1 MFERVIHVCEFT
13 EIFGHRVEFVVFNSP
28 ANGTVLFDDVG
39 QVAFF
44 GEEPIKFFDGLRMEH
59 FHLVGDDA
67 CRVPLFI
74 PKVREKL
81 FRVFFAERECAV
93 AFAYKRFLDVLE
105 PCVAGDVCFAEGAD

>member
-1 MFERVIHVCEFT
+1 M
-13 EIFGHRVEFVVFNSP
+13 EFVVFNSP

-67 CRVPLFI
+67 CRVSVFI
-74 PKVREKL
+74 PKVREKIL
-81 FRVFFAERECAV
+81 RVFFAERV
-93 AFAYKRFLDVLE
+93 FVVSFADERFLDVLE
-105 PCVAGDVCFAEGAD
+105 PGIVGYVCYAEWSD